1 MTRVSVRIVAF
12 VGYALLIAPLVAV
25 VVNAFNADAIL
36 SGWGGFTTH
45 WFSDTVHDHEIRA
58 SALRSLEVAAAVTVI
73 STVLGTLA
81 VAFSAYAP
89 ASVRRL
95 TDTLTVARVMMPGVI
110 MAAGLVI
117 LFPVVHLRF
126 GLRAV
131 ILGQVVW
138 AVAIFV
144 TIAAARRSG
153 FDRRLEDAA
162 RDLGASPLRVL
173 LTLVVPDL
181 LPGIAAGALMVFTF
195 SFDDVVT
202 PVFLSGSGTPTL
214 PVTILA
220 RIHRGITPS
229 INAVGVLVMLVTL
242 IGLGLATVLSGAPL
256 PGLRRRRA
264 V

>member
-1 MTRVSVRIVAF
+1 MTRLVVRLAAVLGFA
-12 VGYALLIAPLVAV
+12 VLIAPLVAV
-25 VVNAFNADAIL
+25 IVNAFNANEIL

-45 WFSDTVHDHEIRA
+45 WFSETVHDGEIRA
-58 SALRSLEVAAAVTVI
+58 SARRSLEVAAAVTII
-73 STVLGTLA
+73 STILGTLA
-81 VAFSAYAP
+81 VAFAAYVPAP
-89 ASVRRL
+89 VRRF
-95 TDTLTVARVMMPGVI
+95 TDSLTVARVMMPGVI

-117 LFPVVHLRF
+117 LFPVVHLKF
-126 GLRAV
+126 GLTAV

-138 AVAIFV
+138 AVAIFI
-144 TIAAARRSG
+144 TIAGARRAG

-173 LTLVVPDL
+173 WTLVIPDL
-181 LPGIAAGALMVFTF
+181 LPGIAAGALLVFTF

-229 INAVGVLVMLVTL
+229 INAIGVLVMLVTL
-242 IGLGLATVLSGAPL
+242 IVLSLATLLTGSSI
-256 PGLRRRRA
+256 PGVRRRRTA
-264 V
+264 